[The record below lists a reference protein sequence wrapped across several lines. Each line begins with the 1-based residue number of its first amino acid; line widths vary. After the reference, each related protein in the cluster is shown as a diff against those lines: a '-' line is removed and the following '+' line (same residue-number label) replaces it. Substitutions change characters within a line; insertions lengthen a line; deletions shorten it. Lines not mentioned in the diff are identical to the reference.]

1 MSSPA
6 KTDWTLLSWK
16 WAACLV
22 KSLYPHA
29 GRIRELR
36 IIYESEIRI
45 FLCPLSIEPPE
56 TYDTFVRNISTQSV
70 RMCSVKNP
78 GTINLLNLQFRRSWH
93 PFGLNSQDFIWGLL
107 AIIHWLQNNIFLAII
122 LDNNQF
128 PTLLILTAREIYF
141 EDYLYGST
149 RVECN
154 VARLATT
161 IYHYFHK
168 TSITLYLHTKY

>member
-1 MSSPA
+1 M
-6 KTDWTLLSWK
+6 L
-16 WAACLV
+16 AASGNGGLFMNQ
-22 KSLYPHA
+22 
-29 GRIRELR
+29 RF
-36 IIYESEIRI
+36 ES
-45 FLCPLSIEPPE
+45 FSVHWSIEPPE
-56 TYDTFVRNISTQSV
+56 TYDTFVSVRNISTQSV

-128 PTLLILTAREIYF
+128 PTLLILTAWEVYF
-141 EDYLYGST
+141 EDYLYGS

-154 VARLATT
+154 VARLART
-161 IYHYFHK
+161 IYHYFHQ